1 MHARSPKMLTDALAG
16 PAPLTFPQLQAALD
30 GASPATT
37 SRYLRSIPYLRS
49 YNHNGRFYTHA
60 DPRRFD
66 HFGLFRLDSA
76 CFSRDGSLTATVT
89 RLVQEA
95 EAGWTHKELRS
106 LLHVPS
112 HACLLS
118 AVRNKRIR
126 RERSDGVYL
135 YLSADPEVAERQ
147 RQARRSRGREARA
160 GLAADLDPS
169 LVIEV
174 LLALIR
180 NPNSSTDQ
188 LARRLRGHSPPIR
201 LHQITAVLQRFDL
214 EQVAKNG
221 GLQPADPAADPLPD
235 TRLAQAA
242 HPARPAATPGPACD

>member
-1 MHARSPKMLTDALAG
+1 MPARTPQMLADALAG
-16 PAPLTFPQLQAALD
+16 PAPLTFPQLQSALD

-37 SRYLRSIPYLRS
+37 SRYLRAVPYLRS
-49 YNHNGRFYTHA
+49 YNHNGRFYTYA

-118 AVRNKRIR
+118 AVQSKRIR

-135 YLSADPEVAERQ
+135 YLSNDPQVADRQ
-147 RQARRSRGREARA
+147 RQARQSRIREARV
-160 GLAADLDPS
+160 GLAIDLDSS

-180 NPNSSTDQ
+180 NPNSSPAQ
-188 LARRLRGHSPPIR
+188 LARLLRGHSPPIR
-201 LHQITAVLQRFDL
+201 LDQIMAVLQRFDL
-214 EQVAKNG
+214 QPVAIKG
-221 GLQPADPAADPLPD
+221 EPAA
-235 TRLAQAA
+235 
-242 HPARPAATPGPACD
+242 C

>member
-1 MHARSPKMLTDALAG
+1 MDSHIGFHLYFILMPARSPKMLTDALAG

-37 SRYLRSIPYLRS
+37 SRYLRGVPYLRS

-118 AVRNKRIR
+118 AVQNKRIR

-135 YLSADPEVAERQ
+135 YLSADPQVAERQ
-147 RQARRSRGREARA
+147 RHARRSREVRA

-174 LLALIR
+174 LVALIR
-180 NPNSSTDQ
+180 NPNSSPAQ

-214 EQVAKNG
+214 EQVAEKG
-221 GLQPADPAADPLPD
+221 GPAA
-235 TRLAQAA
+235 
-242 HPARPAATPGPACD
+242 C

>member
-1 MHARSPKMLTDALAG
+1 MPGAT
-16 PAPLTFPQLQAALD
+16 PLTFPQLEAALD
-30 GASPATT
+30 GASPAT
-37 SRYLRSIPYLRS
+37 SFYYLRGVPDLRS
-49 YNHNGRFYTHA
+49 YNHAG
-60 DPRRFD
+60 PRRFD

-89 RLVQEA
+89 RLVQES

-118 AVRNKRIR
+118 AVQNKRIL

-135 YLSADPEVAERQ
+135 YLSADPQVAERQ
-147 RQARRSRGREARA
+147 RQARRSREARA

-174 LLALIR
+174 LVALIR
-180 NPNSSTDQ
+180 NPNSSPAQ

-214 EQVAKNG
+214 EQVAEKG
-221 GLQPADPAADPLPD
+221 GLQPADPAAGPPPD
-235 TRLAQAA
+235 TRLARAA
-242 HPARPAATPGPACD
+242 HPARPAGTPRPAGD

>member
-1 MHARSPKMLTDALAG
+1 MPARTPQMLADALAG
-16 PAPLTFPQLQAALD
+16 PAPLTFPQLQSALD

-37 SRYLRSIPYLRS
+37 SRYLRAVPYLRS
-49 YNHNGRFYTHA
+49 YNHNGRFYTYA

-76 CFSRDGSLTATVT
+76 CFSREGSLTATVT

-118 AVRNKRIR
+118 AVQSKRIR

-135 YLSADPEVAERQ
+135 YLSNDPQVADRQ
-147 RQARRSRGREARA
+147 RQARQSRIREARV
-160 GLAADLDPS
+160 GLAIDLDSS

-180 NPNSSTDQ
+180 NPNSSPAQ

-201 LHQITAVLQRFDL
+201 LDLIMAVLQRFDL
-214 EQVAKNG
+214 EAVANKG
-221 GLQPADPAADPLPD
+221 EPAA
-235 TRLAQAA
+235 
-242 HPARPAATPGPACD
+242 C